1 MSLYKIS
8 SNMSTGMK
16 VFIGILVLG
25 VLAAIGYGI
34 YQAASGKS
42 TNTSNTNNSNLI
54 KEKNNKN
61 EQNSITEDI
70 IVKQNL
76 ENTSQDNSQ

>member
-1 MSLYKIS
+1 MSFKKLN
-8 SNMSTGMK
+8 NMSSGMK

-25 VLAAIGYGI
+25 VLTAIGYGI

-61 EQNSITEDI
+61 AQNSVTEDT
-70 IVKQNL
+70 IVKQNSQ
-76 ENTSQDNSQ
+76 NTSQDNSQ

>member
-1 MSLYKIS
+1 MSAS
-8 SNMSTGMK
+8 MK

-25 VLAAIGYGI
+25 VLSAIGYGI

-42 TNTSNTNNSNLI
+42 TNTSSTDNSNLI

-61 EQNSITEDI
+61 EQNSVKEDT
-70 IVKQNL
+70 IVKQNS
-76 ENTSQDNSQ
+76 ENTSLLKI